1 MKKFC
6 IIFFTLFII
15 TVTALPIVG
24 CAPKPT
30 TAQTE
35 YLRMHIRAD
44 SNEQDAQAVKY
55 LVRDRVVEYLTPFV
69 ATYATQAQA
78 IAGIEEQLSQIES
91 TANAVLKAQGF
102 DYKATAQIR
111 TEEFPTRVYESY
123 TLPAGEYTTLIIE
136 LGRAQGENWWC
147 VVYPPLCF
155 TATQGNVQYKSK
167 IIEIIRAW
175 KENNA

>member
-30 TAQTE
+30 AAQTE

-44 SNEQDAQAVKY
+44 SNDKDAQAVKY
-55 LVRDRVVEYLTPFV
+55 LVRDSVVEYLTPLV
-69 ATYATQAQA
+69 ATYTTQAQA
-78 IAGIEEQLSQIES
+78 VTGVEEHLSQIES
-91 TANAVLKAQGF
+91 TANAVLQSQGF
-102 DYKATAQIR
+102 TYQATAQIR
-111 TEEFPTRVYESY
+111 REQFPTRVYENY
-123 TLPAGEYTTLIIE
+123 TLPAGEYTALIIE

-167 IIEIIRAW
+167 IIEIIGAW
-175 KENNA
+175 RENNA